1 MTAPKTKKQQKT
13 KPPAKK
19 QAGTGARVNGLLPKQ
34 AKFVAEYLIS
44 GNATQ
49 AAIHAG
55 YSPKTAHVI
64 GQENLKKP
72 AIASL
77 LSEKQ
82 VLIAARQ
89 DERLA
94 AMELT
99 AARVQREI
107 ARISFFD
114 PRKMFAADGRPLAI
128 TELDDDTAA
137 CIVGLDV
144 LEQYEGSGEDRA
156 LVGLIKK
163 YKIADKNSGL
173 DKAAKILGLYEKD
186 NEQPNAALAQAVKD
200 AASIDPL
207 KAAFAKRLGRA

>member
-1 MTAPKTKKQQKT
+1 MTATKT
-13 KPPAKK
+13 KPRAKIK
-19 QAGTGARVNGLLPKQ
+19 KSSQKGSANERRRLFIEALLSNG
-34 AKFVAEYLIS
+34 ENIS
-44 GNATQ
+44 Q
-49 AAIHAG
+49 AALAAG
-55 YSPKTAHVI
+55 FSPKTAPQQGSRLLKHVEV
-64 GQENLKKP
+64 QQALNSRRTE
-72 AIASL
+72 
-77 LSEKQ
+77 
-82 VLIAARQ
+82 VLGKFQ
-89 DERLA
+89 LTTERV
-94 AMELT
+94 T
-99 AARVQREI
+99 QEI

-200 AASIDPL
+200 AASISPL